1 MSLPLQGG
9 SDEGR
14 TPRLLIL
21 TARREDYEPL
31 LEDGEFES
39 RLHQNHPYHFRETP
53 TGNLRLTHLG
63 MGTEQAQK
71 TLRSLDGMTDPD
83 FVLIAGS
90 AGALKPDLSIG
101 DVFLPTAVSGPE
113 GEHWLHPPSDSL
125 KWTMGTLQQSDEDFE
140 FRSGP
145 LVTRHEPVLEASDR
159 EELHEQ
165 TGALSVDMES
175 ASLVESLVE
184 SQETPPFWSVIRVIS
199 DTFEQESFEAVKQR
213 QDDASDTVARV
224 LDCLIKDLS

>member
-31 LEDGEFES
+31 LADGDFET
-39 RLHQNHPYHFRETP
+39 RLHQNHPYQYRETP

-63 MGTEQAQK
+63 MGTEEAEK
-71 TLRSLDGMTDPD
+71 TLRSLEGMIDPD

-90 AGALKPDLSIG
+90 AGALKSDLSVG
-101 DVFLPTAVSGPE
+101 NVFLPTAVSGPE
-113 GEHWLHPPSDSL
+113 HEHWLHPPSDSL
-125 KWTMGTLQQSDEDFE
+125 RWTMGTLQQSDEDFE

-145 LVTRHEPVLEASDR
+145 LVTSREPVLQPTDR
-159 EELHEQ
+159 EQLHEE
-165 TGALSVDMES
+165 TGALAVDMET
-175 ASLVESLVE
+175 AVLVESLVE
-184 SQETPPFWSVIRVIS
+184 SEETPPFWSVIRVIS
-199 DTFEQESFEAVKQR
+199 DTFEQESFDAVKQR
-213 QDDASDTVARV
+213 QDDASETVARV
-224 LDCLIKDLS
+224 LDILIEDLR